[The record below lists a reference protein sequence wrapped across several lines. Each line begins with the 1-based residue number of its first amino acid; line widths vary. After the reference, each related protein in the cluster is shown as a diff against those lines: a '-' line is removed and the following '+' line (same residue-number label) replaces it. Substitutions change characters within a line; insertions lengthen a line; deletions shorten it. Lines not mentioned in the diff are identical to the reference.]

1 MSDASHMDLTRR
13 ERQIMDIVYRKERAT
28 AVEVMKNLPS
38 PPGYS
43 AVRAMLRLL
52 TEKGYLEYEQD
63 GPRYVYAPT
72 VGREKAS
79 RSALMHLLRTF
90 FGGSV
95 EQAVSALLDVSEPSG
110 EELARLSRLIRR
122 ASEEEGR

>member
-1 MSDASHMDLTRR
+1 MSDAPHRDLTRR
-13 ERQIMDIVYRKERAT
+13 ERQIMDIVYQMDRVT
-28 AVEVMKNLPS
+28 AADVMENLPS
-38 PPGYS
+38 PPGNS
-43 AVRAMLRLL
+43 AVRAMMRLL

-72 VGREKAS
+72 VGRERAS

-90 FGGSV
+90 FDGSV

-122 ASEEEGR
+122 ASKEEER

>member
-1 MSDASHMDLTRR
+1 MSDAPHRDLTRR
-13 ERQIMDIVYRKERAT
+13 ERQIMDIVYQMDRVT
-28 AVEVMKNLPS
+28 AADVMENLPS

-43 AVRAMLRLL
+43 AVRAMMRLL

-72 VGREKAS
+72 VGRERAS

-90 FGGSV
+90 FDGSV

-122 ASEEEGR
+122 ASKEEER